1 MTGDWPLIFP
11 LIVVVEPGTVDMD
24 AGFKVIEGFDVI
36 EGFEVAELDIVEPDI
51 VVPVVMTYREVMMV

>member
-1 MTGDWPLIFP
+1 
-11 LIVVVEPGTVDMD
+11 MD